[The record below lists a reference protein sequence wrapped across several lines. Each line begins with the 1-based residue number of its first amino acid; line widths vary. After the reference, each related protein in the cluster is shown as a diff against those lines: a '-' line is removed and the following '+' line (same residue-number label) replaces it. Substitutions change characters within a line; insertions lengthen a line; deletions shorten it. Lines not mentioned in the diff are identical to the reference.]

1 MSWLQPRTKSAF
13 LKVWTMTKT
22 GFHLSIDVENLSR
35 SVNTL
40 EFERALDLLLTKL
53 GDQKIKATFFVLG
66 QLATKWG
73 SRIRELQEQGHEIGL
88 HGFSHTPLSVLGEKN
103 FLSETTKGA
112 AVLSDILGKQ
122 VSGYRAPYFS
132 LTKNT
137 WWAPE
142 ILKSVG
148 FAYSSSILPAWN
160 PQASFPN
167 APKNPFM
174 WSSGLIEFP
183 VQSYGIG
190 RLRIPLLG
198 GAYVRLAPE
207 ILYRAIRNLTNTSKF
222 VYTYCHPYDFDTQEN
237 FYRVEGGSWLFSKLL
252 FMRRELMLKR
262 ITEMVHPDQKTFSS
276 LVQNAEFIS
285 TLKTFSPKTDDV

>member
-1 MSWLQPRTKSAF
+1 
-13 LKVWTMTKT
+13 MTKT

-35 SVNTL
+35 SVDTL

-53 GDQKIKATFFVLG
+53 DDRKVKATFFVLG

-73 SRIRELQEQGHEIGL
+73 SRIRELQKQGHEIGL
-88 HGFSHTPLSVLGEKN
+88 HGFSHTPLSVLGEKS

-112 AVLSDILGKQ
+112 AVLSDILGQQ

-132 LTKNT
+132 LSKNT

-148 FAYSSSILPAWN
+148 FTYSSSILPAWN
-160 PQASFPN
+160 PQASFPS
-167 APKNPFM
+167 APKNPFV
-174 WSSGLIEFP
+174 WSCGLIEFP

-207 ILYRAIRNLTNTSKF
+207 ILYRAIRNLTDTSKF
-222 VYTYCHPYDFDTQEN
+222 VYTYCHPYDFDTQET

-262 ITEMVHPDQKTFSS
+262 ITEMVHPNQKTFSS

-285 TLKTFSPKTDDV
+285 SLKSFTPKTDDD

>member
-1 MSWLQPRTKSAF
+1 
-13 LKVWTMTKT
+13 MTKT

-35 SVNTL
+35 SVDSL

-53 GDQKIKATFFVLG
+53 DDQRIKATFFVLG

-73 SRIRELQEQGHEIGL
+73 SRIRELQEEGHEIGL
-88 HGFSHTPLSVLGEKN
+88 HGFSHTPLSVLGEKS

-112 AVLSDILGKQ
+112 AVLSDILGQQ

-132 LTKNT
+132 LSKNT

-148 FAYSSSILPAWN
+148 FTYSSSILPAWN
-160 PQASFPN
+160 PQASFPS

-190 RLRIPLLG
+190 RLRVPLLG

-222 VYTYCHPYDFDTQEN
+222 VYTYCHPYDFDTQET

-252 FMRRELMLKR
+252 FMRRELMLLR

-285 TLKTFSPKTDDV
+285 TLKSFTPKTDYD

>member
-1 MSWLQPRTKSAF
+1 
-13 LKVWTMTKT
+13 MTKT

-35 SVNTL
+35 SVDTL

-53 GDQKIKATFFVLG
+53 DDQKIKATFFVLG

-73 SRIRELQEQGHEIGL
+73 SRIHELQEQGHEIGL
-88 HGFSHTPLSVLGEKN
+88 HGFSHTQLSVLGEKS

-112 AVLSDILGKQ
+112 AVLSDILGQQ

-132 LTKNT
+132 LSKNT

-148 FAYSSSILPAWN
+148 FTYSSSILPAWN
-160 PQASFPN
+160 PQASFPS
-167 APKNPFM
+167 APKNPFV
-174 WSSGLIEFP
+174 WSCGLIEFP

-207 ILYRAIRNLTNTSKF
+207 ILYRAIRNLTDTSKF
-222 VYTYCHPYDFDTQEN
+222 VYTYCHPYDFDTQET

-262 ITEMVHPDQKTFSS
+262 ITEMVHPNQKTFSS

-285 TLKTFSPKTDDV
+285 RLKSFTPKTDDD